1 MQHTPISPPMTD
13 TLAYLNRFKLHERL
27 YAQVSKL
34 HTRARCVCVLSIQ
47 RLEVPIWEV
56 MVAGCAPQLG
66 SVQITEYP
74 TVALFE
80 KHMNSEH

>member
-1 MQHTPISPPMTD
+1 
-13 TLAYLNRFKLHERL
+13 
-27 YAQVSKL
+27 
-34 HTRARCVCVLSIQ
+34 VLSIQ

-74 TVALFE
+74 TLALFE
-80 KHMNSEH
+80 KHMNTERRKAG